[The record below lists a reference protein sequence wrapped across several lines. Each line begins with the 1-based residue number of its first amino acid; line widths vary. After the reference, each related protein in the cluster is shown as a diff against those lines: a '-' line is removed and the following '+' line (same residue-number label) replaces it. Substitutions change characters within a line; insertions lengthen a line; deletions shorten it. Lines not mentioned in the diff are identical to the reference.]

1 MGFSSVLKMLVIS
14 VDFIVKIHFVHGHIF
29 QFNALLS
36 QLEQNLSCFF
46 YEMAIRW
53 QCTYDAVRSEWK

>member
-14 VDFIVKIHFVHGHIF
+14 VDFIVKIHFVHGYIF

-46 YEMAIRW
+46 MKW
-53 QCTYDAVRSEWK
+53 P